1 MTTTLRDKAQAEYT
15 FAISRVFDA
24 PRELVF
30 EAWTNP
36 EHVAQWWGPNEFTN
50 PVCKLDVRPG
60 GAYRLVTRSADGVD
74 FAARGVFVEVV
85 KPERLVMTMD
95 CTEHPPEWH
104 DMVNPNRPKGQNN
117 PAGELIL
124 AVTFEDLGGKTKLTV
139 LTQFESAAI
148 RDAMVKMGLNEGW
161 SQSLDRLAVRLAAM
175 QSSINGD

>member
-1 MTTTLRDKAQAEYT
+1 MTTTIHNKAEAEHT

-36 EHVAQWWGPNEFTN
+36 NHVAQWWGPEMFTN
-50 PVCKLDVRPG
+50 PVCTMDVRQG
-60 GAYRLVTRSADGVD
+60 GAYRIVTRSADGVD
-74 FAARGVFVEVV
+74 FAAKGVFVEVV

-95 CTEHPPEWH
+95 CTGHPPEWH
-104 DMVNPNRPKGQNN
+104 DMVNPNRPKGQDN

-124 AVTFEDLGGKTKLTV
+124 VVTFEDLGAKTKLTA

-161 SQSLDRLAVRLAAM
+161 SQSLDRLEVQLARM
-175 QSSINGD
+175 